1 MPRPSPLPEC
11 LVYSRQNTV
20 RRLRVQAYNY
30 GMAQHINWEDRYSV
44 GDPEMD
50 RQHSHLLALC
60 NNLADCAASTDLD
73 SDTAF
78 HDILNE
84 LAVYARTHFA
94 SEEKL
99 LADTGYPDLTSHCDD
114 HGSYESDLAN
124 FLFTACVSQPD
135 KSAVH
140 RFVLGW
146 WLKHILQN
154 DMAYRE
160 HLLERSL

>member
-1 MPRPSPLPEC
+1 
-11 LVYSRQNTV
+11 
-20 RRLRVQAYNY
+20 
-30 GMAQHINWEDRYSV
+30 MARHIAWEDRYSV

-50 RQHSHLLALC
+50 RQHRHLLALC
-60 NNLADCAASTDLD
+60 NTLADCSISTEEG

-84 LAVYARTHFA
+84 LANYARTHFA
-94 SEEKL
+94 NEEKL
-99 LADTGYPDLTSHCDD
+99 LADTGYPDLTAHCDD
-114 HGSYESDLAN
+114 HCSYESDLAD
-124 FLFTACVSQPD
+124 FLFSACVSQPD

-154 DMAYRE
+154 DMAYRD
-160 HLLERSL
+160 HLLARTL